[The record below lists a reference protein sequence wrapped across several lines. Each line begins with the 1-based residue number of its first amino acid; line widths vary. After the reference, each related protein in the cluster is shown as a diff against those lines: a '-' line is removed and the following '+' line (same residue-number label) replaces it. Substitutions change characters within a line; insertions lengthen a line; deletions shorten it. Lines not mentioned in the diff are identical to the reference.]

1 MTNLVPP
8 LNQTLPETGGVSGG
22 LTTEVENPS
31 ASWAGLNLGQQI
43 TVRINPQSLQAL
55 SGKILVSLD
64 LSVGNVGTDSQPPAV
79 AEIKLPPQ
87 MKLPENAAEM
97 QLRITAKTPQRLDL
111 RILSVDGRKAESF
124 VIAPETAP
132 AGKTMSGPPTAAAA
146 LVKTVTE
153 PQNLPLAP
161 LRLQPLLARELLSA
175 GIDPANLRRI
185 SAVIEN
191 LGVKVEVAV
200 LPANLSGTPVPEISA
215 DSGTVSAIGR
225 DLAAIL
231 KPLFVGEQNN
241 EKYRPAA
248 PGGQPLPQR
257 ITGEI
262 EKFFANLDNRSLP
275 AETAQRGER
284 TVLKT
289 PLGEIIPEQ
298 PLKIA
303 VGEKLLLRIG
313 GLIGL
318 PAKERVVPAGET
330 AVQPPLGNKMAEIL
344 TPLQNKLPPDVYAAV
359 MEKIPANNSKML
371 SNIMSFLKASG
382 EGRIEHWL
390 GQETV
395 DKMRISGPEGRQAL
409 SQLENLIVGR
419 REENAQWRII
429 EIPFYGA
436 ENLSR
441 IKVAVRRF
449 GREEGHR
456 YQGRRQTGA
465 ARFVVDTS
473 FTVLGGFQF
482 DGFSLPAEKR
492 FDLIIR
498 TEKEIDNDFCTQ
510 IMQLFRTSLSAVDYA
525 GNIRINIKEKFI
537 KLCEDEPEKTILQ
550 DGIFI

>member
-22 LTTEVENPS
+22 LTTGVENPS

-132 AGKTMSGPPTAAAA
+132 AGKTMSGLPTAAAA

-175 GIDPANLRRI
+175 GIDPASLRQI

-200 LPANLSGTPVPEISA
+200 LPENLSGTSVPEISA

-231 KPLFVGEQNN
+231 KPLLVGEQNN
-241 EKYRPAA
+241 EKYRPSAS
-248 PGGQPLPQR
+248 GGQPLPQR

-318 PAKERVVPAGET
+318 PAKERIVPAGET

-449 GREEGHR
+449 GGEEGRR

-498 TEKEIDNDFCTQ
+498 TEKEIDNDFCAQ

>member
-22 LTTEVENPS
+22 LMTGVENPP

-43 TVRINPQSLQAL
+43 MVRINPQSLQAL

-132 AGKTMSGPPTAAAA
+132 AGRTMSSLPTDAAA

-175 GIDPANLRRI
+175 GINPDSLRQI

-200 LPANLSGTPVPEISA
+200 LPANLSGTSVPEISA
-215 DSGTVSAIGR
+215 DSGAVSAIGR

-231 KPLFVGEQNN
+231 KPLVVGEQNN
-241 EKYRPAA
+241 EKYRPSA

-262 EKFFANLDNRSLP
+262 EKFFAKLDNRSLP
-275 AETAQRGER
+275 SETAQRGER

-318 PAKERVVPAGET
+318 PAKERVVPSGET
-330 AVQPPLGNKMAEIL
+330 AVLPPLGNKMTEIL

-371 SNIMSFLKASG
+371 SNIMSFLKASD

-395 DKMRISGPEGRQAL
+395 DKIRISGPEGRQAL
-409 SQLENLIVGR
+409 SQLEDLIVGR

-449 GREEGHR
+449 GGEEGRR

-498 TEKEIDNDFCTQ
+498 TEKEIDNDFCAQ

>member
-22 LTTEVENPS
+22 LTTGVENPS

-132 AGKTMSGPPTAAAA
+132 AGKTMSGLPTAAAA

-175 GIDPANLRRI
+175 GIDPASLRQI

-200 LPANLSGTPVPEISA
+200 LPANLSGTSVPEISA
-215 DSGTVSAIGR
+215 DSGAVSAIGR

-231 KPLFVGEQNN
+231 KPLVVGEQNN
-241 EKYRPAA
+241 EKYRPSAS
-248 PGGQPLPQR
+248 GGQPLPQR

-262 EKFFANLDNRSLP
+262 EKFFAKLDNRSLP

-318 PAKERVVPAGET
+318 PAKERIVPAGET

-449 GREEGHR
+449 GGEEGRR
-456 YQGRRQTGA
+456 YQGRRANRSGPLCGRYVFYGFG
-465 ARFVVDTS
+465 RFPV
-473 FTVLGGFQF
+473 
-482 DGFSLPAEKR
+482 
-492 FDLIIR
+492 
-498 TEKEIDNDFCTQ
+498 
-510 IMQLFRTSLSAVDYA
+510 
-525 GNIRINIKEKFI
+525 
-537 KLCEDEPEKTILQ
+537 
-550 DGIFI
+550 